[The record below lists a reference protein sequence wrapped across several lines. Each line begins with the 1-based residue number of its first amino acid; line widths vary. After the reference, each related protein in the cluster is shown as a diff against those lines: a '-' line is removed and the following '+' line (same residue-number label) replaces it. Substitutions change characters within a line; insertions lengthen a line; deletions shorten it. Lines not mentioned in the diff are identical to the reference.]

1 MEEWLR
7 ENAWAVWLIASLGLL
22 GAELLTLDL
31 VLLMLAVGA
40 GSAAGVAA
48 LGASVPVSL
57 ATAVVVSVGM
67 LAVVRPSL
75 ARRLHHGP
83 ELTTGHQALVGR
95 TAVVLEPVDQHAGQV
110 RLSGEVWSARAYD
123 PTLVMA
129 AGTEVHVME
138 IDGAT
143 ALVYPTD

>member
-1 MEEWLR
+1 MEEWLAN
-7 ENAWAVWLIASLGLL
+7 NAWAVWLIASLGLL

-40 GSAAGVAA
+40 GSAAVVAA
-48 LGASVPVSL
+48 LGAGAVASL
-57 ATAVVVSVGM
+57 ATAVIVSVGM

-129 AGTEVHVME
+129 TGTEVHVME

>member
-1 MEEWLR
+1 MEEWLAN
-7 ENAWAVWLIASLGLL
+7 NAWAVWLIASLGLL

-40 GSAAGVAA
+40 GSAAVVAA
-48 LGASVPVSL
+48 LGAGAVASL
-57 ATAVVVSVGM
+57 ATAVIVSVGM

-123 PTLVMA
+123 PTLVMPP
-129 AGTEVHVME
+129 GSEVHVME

>member
-1 MEEWLR
+1 MDWLAD
-7 ENAWAVWLIASLGLL
+7 NAWAAWLIAALSLLGL
-22 GAELLTLDL
+22 ELLTLDL
-31 VLLMLAVGA
+31 VLLMLSVGA
-40 GSAAGVAA
+40 GSAAVVSAV
-48 LGASVPVSL
+48 GAPFEASIV
-57 ATAVVVSVGM
+57 TAVVVSVGM

-75 ARRLHHGP
+75 ARRLHHGS

-95 TAVVLEPVDQHAGQV
+95 TAVVLEPVDQHQGQV

-123 PTLVMA
+123 PAGVIA
-129 AGTEVHVME
+129 PGTEVHVME

>member
-1 MEEWLR
+1 MEWLG
-7 ENAWAVWLIASLGLL
+7 ENAWAAWLIASIGLL

-40 GSAAGVAA
+40 GSAAVVAA
-48 LGASVPVSL
+48 FGAPVVASL

-83 ELTTGHQALVGR
+83 ELTTGHEALVGR
-95 TAVVLEPVDQHAGQV
+95 TGVVLEQVDQHAGQV

-129 AGTEVHVME
+129 PGSEVHVMG

>member
-1 MEEWLR
+1 MEWLR

-40 GSAAGVAA
+40 GSAAVVAA
-48 LGASVPVSL
+48 LGAGAVASL

-83 ELTTGHQALVGR
+83 ELTTGHEALVGR
-95 TAVVLEPVDQHAGQV
+95 TCRRTRTGRPARRSGAPLRRGVVG
-110 RLSGEVWSARAYD
+110 RAYD

-129 AGTEVHVME
+129 PGSEVHVME

>member
-1 MEEWLR
+1 MEWLQNN
-7 ENAWAVWLIASLGLL
+7 EWAAWLIAALALVGF
-22 GAELLTLDL
+22 ELLTLDL
-31 VLLMLAVGA
+31 VLLMLGVGA
-40 GSAAGVAA
+40 GSAAIVAA
-48 LGASVPVSL
+48 LTDSTAASL

-95 TAVVLEPVDQHAGQV
+95 TAVVVEPVDQHAGQV

-123 PTLVMA
+123 PTLLMA
-129 AGTEVHVME
+129 TGTEVHVME